1 VPLDDHNTTRY
12 GSDTYTLYEI
22 FENGRKKGGD
32 YLGYRKNGEGPY
44 IFYTYGNIWINKKYF
59 KKKKKK
65 KKKKIFFLSN

>member
-44 IFYTYGNIWINKKYF
+44 IFYTYGNIWI
-59 KKKKKK
+59 
-65 KKKKIFFLSN
+65 